1 MNLKNA
7 LLLGF
12 AAMTASATCVGCRAV
27 AADNPSKND
36 AIYDGLPFAME
47 RVALPQIPAREVSV
61 ADFGGAGDGITL
73 NTEAF
78 AKAIAHLSEQGGG
91 RVSVPRGV
99 WYTGPI
105 ELKDNIELHLEDN
118 AIILFSDDKN
128 DYPIREITFEGL
140 NTWRCQSPISAMHV
154 KNMAITGN
162 GIIDG
167 NGDAWRA
174 VKRGKLA
181 PDSWKKLVASGGVLS
196 ENGDTWYPSECY
208 KFGAT
213 SGADQN
219 VSSWARTKEDF
230 EKMRDFLRPVLVAI
244 HHCEN
249 VLLKDVVFQNSPCWN
264 IHPAMCTNVTV
275 DHITVRCPWYAQN
288 GDGIDFESCRNVVM
302 TDCSLDVGD
311 DGICIKSGK
320 DKAGRDRGIPCE
332 NIIVD
337 NCTVFHGH
345 GGFVVGSEMSGG
357 VKNVKVSNCKFSGT
371 DVGLRFKS
379 TRGRG
384 GVVENIYIENVAMND
399 IAQEPLLFDLFY
411 GGKSA
416 SEALADGDE
425 AEATDMALKP
435 VDETTPQFRDIH
447 IRNVWCRGA
456 RRAMLFN
463 GLPEMNVE
471 NVTVEDVSISS
482 VLGAQINESTGV
494 VLRNVT
500 VYPRKGEALMMN
512 NVKNVKVENFVCPE
526 GMKSALSITGS
537 RNEAVEVESARIS
550 AENTVLSKGAAKA
563 LVLK

>member
-1 MNLKNA
+1 MNLKKA

-12 AAMTASATCVGCRAV
+12 AAMTASATCVGCRTA

-36 AIYDGLPFAME
+36 AIYAGLPFAME
-47 RVALPQIPAREVSV
+47 RVALPVIPAREVSV
-61 ADFGGAGDGITL
+61 ADFGGSGDGITL

-78 AKAIAHLSEQGGG
+78 AKAIAHLSERGGG

-105 ELKDNIELHLEDN
+105 ELLDNIELHLEDN
-118 AIILFSDDKN
+118 AIILFSDNKD
-128 DYPIREITFEGL
+128 DYPVREITFEGL

-154 KNMAITGN
+154 KNVAITGN

-181 PDSWKKLVASGGVLS
+181 PDSWKKLIASGGVLS
-196 ENGDTWYPSECY
+196 EKGDTWYPSECY
-208 KFGAT
+208 RFGAT

-230 EKMRDFLRPVLVAI
+230 ERMRDFLRPVLVAV

-288 GDGIDFESCRNVVM
+288 GDGIDFESCKNVVM

-311 DGICIKSGK
+311 DGICVKSGK

-357 VKNVKVSNCKFSGT
+357 VKNVLVSDCTFSGT

-384 GVVENIYIENVAMND
+384 GVVENIHIRNIAMNNILQD
-399 IAQEPLLFDLFY
+399 ALLFDLFY

-416 SEALADGDE
+416 SEA
-425 AEATDMALKP
+425 AEEGGEPTDMALRP
-435 VDETTPQFRDIH
+435 ADETTPAFRNIH
-447 IRNVWCRGA
+447 IRDVWCRGA
-456 RRAMLFN
+456 RRAMYFN

-471 NVTVEDVSISS
+471 QVVVENAWMQART
-482 VLGAQINESTGV
+482 GAQICESTDV

-500 VYPRKGEALMMN
+500 VVPEKGAALILN
-512 NVKNVKVENFVCPE
+512 NVKDFRAEDFSCPA
-526 GMKSALSITGS
+526 GLKCALTVTGS
-537 RNEAVEVESARIS
+537 RNRNVRIASEEIDAANACLSAR
-550 AENTVLSKGAAKA
+550 AAA
-563 LVLK
+563 AVTIE